1 MDDPERRALLYV
13 QQYLQELGY
22 AQALAA
28 LEKQSGLLY
37 DEDKYNRGSELL
49 QLVYDQMEREADD
62 VGPADAAARARADE
76 ERALLRSGR
85 GDVPAAQLAA
95 VVGAH
100 AANILA
106 VRIWPGRDLLATGS
120 ALQGMWCCDGVMRFE

>member
-1 MDDPERRALLYV
+1 
-13 QQYLQELGY
+13 
-22 AQALAA
+22 
-28 LEKQSGLLY
+28 
-37 DEDKYNRGSELL
+37 
-49 QLVYDQMEREADD
+49 VYDQMEREADD

-120 ALQGMWCCDGVMRFE
+120 GGLLTGLLGCGAVLRTQLCPHGSTTAAHLFLQRCKACGVATV